1 MCNQPN
7 IARARNGT
15 GLGAEGAWAHIL
27 STDTEL
33 PVDAF
38 KLGHLYNEGWM
49 VTALLC
55 PGARTGT

>member
-1 MCNQPN
+1 MCNQPK

-15 GLGAEGAWAHIL
+15 GLGAEGAWADIL
-27 STDTEL
+27 STEL

-38 KLGHLYNEGWM
+38 KLGHLYNEDWM

-55 PGARTGT
+55 PGARTDT